1 MILSLQCVKETVPG
15 EKWLALFQKSW
26 PSYRQWFLSEGFTAR
41 KGYLTSVKKLQ
52 HYMPEL
58 MPLYE
63 KLVLLAGGGDLEARY
78 LSMYCPPAYMT
89 GCSQLAWHQNETFL
103 IRNYDYSPSLFEG
116 VLLYTGWLKPV
127 IGISDCS
134 WGLLDGMNG
143 DGLAASLSFGGRN
156 VVGDGFGIPII
167 IRYILETCANTEEA
181 IEKIKNI
188 PSYMAYNVTFIDAAG
203 HYATV
208 YLAPGEKAIVL
219 SSPIATNHQQEIDW
233 PYYAAITQT
242 VERKSFLESL
252 RDKQFEN
259 KNSIIL
265 KFLQP
270 PLYNYDYKR
279 NFGTLY
285 TSLYDVKNKV
295 VSIIWPPEK
304 MISRSFEDFTEENV
318 VVHLLR
324 NVPHKGMYK

>member
-1 MILSLQCVKETVPG
+1 MILSLQCVKESAPG
-15 EKWLALFQKSW
+15 EKWQALFQKSW

-41 KGYLTSVKKLQ
+41 KGYLTSVNNLKL
-52 HYMPEL
+52 YMPEL

-63 KLVLLAGGGDLEARY
+63 KLVMLAGGGDIEARY

-89 GCSQLAWHQNETFL
+89 GCSQLAWNQNETFL
-103 IRNYDYSPSLFEG
+103 IRNYDYSPALFEG

-167 IRYILETCANTEEA
+167 IRYILETCTNTKEA
-181 IEKIKNI
+181 VEKIKKI
-188 PSYMAYNVTFIDAAG
+188 PSYMAYNVTFIDASG
-203 HYATV
+203 KYATV
-208 YLAPGEKAIVL
+208 YL
-219 SSPIATNHQQEIDW
+219 
-233 PYYAAITQT
+233 
-242 VERKSFLESL
+242 
-252 RDKQFEN
+252 DKQNEN
-259 KNSIIL
+259 KNSIVS

-270 PLYNYDYKR
+270 PLYNYDYKK

-285 TSLYDVKNKV
+285 TSLYDVKKKEVNIV
-295 VSIIWPPEK
+295 WPPEK
-304 MISRSFEDFTEENV
+304 MITRSFNDFTEENV
-318 VVHLLR
+318 VVHLL
-324 NVPHKGMYK
+324 KGMQQKSMYK

>member
-15 EKWLALFQKSW
+15 EKWQALFKKSW

-41 KGYLTSVKKLQ
+41 KGYLTSVNNLQ
-52 HYMPEL
+52 HCMPEL
-58 MPLYE
+58 MPVYE
-63 KLVLLAGGGDLEARY
+63 KLVMLAGGGDVEARY

-89 GCSQLAWHQNETFL
+89 GCSQLAWHQKETFL

-116 VLLYTGWLKPV
+116 VLLYSGWLKPV

-143 DGLAASLSFGGRN
+143 DGLAASLAFGGRN

-167 IRYILETCANTEEA
+167 VRYILETCANTEEA
-181 IEKIKNI
+181 VEKIKSI

-208 YLAPGEKAIVL
+208 YLAPNEPPIIL
-219 SSPIATNHQQEIDW
+219 QSPVATNQQQRIDW
-233 PYYAAITQT
+233 PYYAAITHT
-242 VERKSFLESL
+242 EERKCYLEEL
-252 RDKQFEN
+252 IVKLNEN
-259 KNSIIL
+259 RNSIVS

-270 PLYNYDYKR
+270 PLYNYDYKK

-295 VSIIWPPEK
+295 VNILWPPEK
-304 MISRSFEDFTEENV
+304 MISRSFDDFEEENV
-318 VVHLLR
+318 IVHLL
-324 NVPHKGMYK
+324 KGIQKKKYV